1 MELSVVNVDKFI
13 HILAISDVGEVYL
26 VDDGGC
32 VIRLEVVCLD
42 GWRED
47 VACFRVEFVSCILSG
62 GRRGYW
68 NSAKVE
74 GADAC
79 LVASEVVEFGI
90 ACEDLDFDG
99 VSRFLQDGLGAF
111 HEDFVVFD
119 EKGGARWDGCDVLD
133 AVNVVVETAVVGI
146 EEGELD
152 VVGVVTTAEE
162 ERVLAMD
169 FESEAFGKG
178 DGLGIYE
185 EGEHEEGKVKSEE

>member
-1 MELSVVNVDKFI
+1 MELGVVTVDEFV
-13 HILAISDVGEVYL
+13 HILTIGDVGEVYL

-47 VACFRVEFVSCILSG
+47 IASFRVEFVSCILSG

-68 NSAKVE
+68 DGAKVE
-74 GADAC
+74 GADAG

-99 VSRFLQDGLGAF
+99 VSCFLQDGFGAL

-119 EKGGARWDGCDVLD
+119 EKGGARWNGCDVLD
-133 AVNVVVETAVVGI
+133 AVNVVVEATVVGVM
-146 EEGELD
+146 EGELD

-178 DGLGIYE
+178 DWLRIYE
-185 EGEHEEGKVKSEE
+185 EGEHGE